1 LPSITYNPSHMDLN
15 FVTDPEL
22 APRPR
27 EEMAITSFEVT
38 PYPDGRRIRLDIV
51 TTPFVPADRPNL
63 DVVALNADG
72 EPVGSVSIIETANY
86 KLSLTMHLR
95 VPEPTGEYTFKVML
109 FYDSQEVQDTALS
122 RITLP
127 EDIPT
132 EG

>member
-1 LPSITYNPSHMDLN
+1 MDLN

-27 EEMAITSFEVT
+27 EDMAITAFEAT
-38 PYPDGRRIRLDIV
+38 PYPDGRRVRLDIV
-51 TTPFVPADRPNL
+51 TTPFTPADRPNL
-63 DVVALNADG
+63 DVMVLDANG
-72 EPVGSVSIIETANY
+72 EPVGSVSVIETANY

-95 VPEPTGEYTFKVML
+95 VPEPAGEYTFKAVL
-109 FYDSQEVQDTALS
+109 FYDSQEVQDTALE

>member
-27 EEMAITSFEVT
+27 EEMAITSFKAT

-63 DVVALNADG
+63 DVVALDADG
-72 EPVGSVSIIETANY
+72 EPVGSVSVIETANY

-109 FYDSQEVQDTALS
+109 FYDSQEVQDTALD

>member
-1 LPSITYNPSHMDLN
+1 MDLH

-27 EEMAITSFEVT
+27 EEMAIIIFEAT
-38 PYPDGRRIRLDIV
+38 PYPDGRRVRLDI
-51 TTPFVPADRPNL
+51 TMTPFAPADRPNL
-63 DVVALNADG
+63 DVTAFDSNG
-72 EPVGSVSIIETANY
+72 EPVGSVSVIETANR

-95 VPEPTGEYTFKVML
+95 EPEPVGDYIFKATL
-109 FYDSQEVQDTALS
+109 FYDSQEMQDTAQE

-132 EG
+132 KG

>member
-1 LPSITYNPSHMDLN
+1 MDLN

-27 EEMAITSFEVT
+27 EEMAITSFKAT